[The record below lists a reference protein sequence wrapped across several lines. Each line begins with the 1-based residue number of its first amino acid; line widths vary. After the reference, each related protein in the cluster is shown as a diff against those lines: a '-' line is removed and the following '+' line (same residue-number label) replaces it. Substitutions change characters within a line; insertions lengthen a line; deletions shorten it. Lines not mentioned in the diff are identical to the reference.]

1 MSPKYIYMD
10 VEAVRF
16 LLNKIEQDLRHWHS
30 SVTPLRSLIRS
41 LHQVW
46 DAPAT
51 ADYVAQEYRVLR
63 AMENEIEA
71 LIDNHRRALREFD
84 QWLQVDARF
93 GRRGFY
99 LDPILIVEL
108 VIMISRLSSA
118 PLLTPLIGSC
128 INKLISIVRDP
139 VDVTTGMF
147 FDVVADLELFIPGF
161 PFTLVRVYSSQSP
174 RPGWTFPFFIRLEV
188 SNSERI
194 YLLWGHK
201 HEKGD
206 VAFLRREDGS
216 YESNIPSFRLQFD
229 PTAQAYKLY
238 TEDGHIYTFDSE
250 GWITRL
256 GKQGTTKEV
265 LYERVD
271 DHTIRL
277 SDKNH
282 IIWATLFLDDKGR
295 LQRIADSVGR
305 TIEYQF
311 DEADHLL
318 AVTNRA
324 GQTTRYEYDSQG
336 FLIRTIGPD
345 GQVLLENAYDNEGRV
360 LRQKDALGHE
370 TRFAYTFAS
379 EAPHPIEKT
388 TVTYTD
394 GTEVQYFI
402 RSGLVYKQ
410 TLNKDSVSYTYDEN
424 GRLTEVRDPN
434 GKVWKLSWQ
443 DERNFRALG
452 FTDPAGH
459 NYRIVY
465 NAQGEIWR
473 VEDPDGAQLEVE
485 YNEKGYPIKVKFPD
499 GAEQHFEYDDQGLLQ
514 SVVDPVGRRITFAH
528 DERGRVTHVQ
538 LPDGNTVTYAYDD
551 AKGEVHETDPLGRTT
566 IYTYDT
572 ADRLRALKR
581 NGREIHLDYTPYG
594 ELKEVQDSFG
604 HRIEAE
610 YDANGRP
617 IRLRLPNG
625 YTLYQTYDA
634 LGRPLAVQ
642 DAQGHTLLHRTYDER
657 GRLIALTDAK
667 GRSWRYTYDGAG
679 NLISLTDRKGRTFRF
694 EYDDAYRLTRIYDP
708 EGRVQA
714 QVEYDE
720 VGQPRRLIDAEGH
733 TLAFAFDAL
742 GRLIATAWD
751 DDEARAEL
759 DPAGQLVRL
768 IDEKG
773 RARTY
778 DYDLRGNL
786 IRETYPL
793 NQTYTYAYDPTGR
806 LQHRTLP
813 DGTQV
818 MFTYDDLDRI
828 ASLTHRRNGQSTAV
842 QYTYSPDDRSMVVHD
857 ASGEVHYTLNENE
870 GYLERSDVFG
880 QTVRYEFTPE
890 GRVRRLVYPDGKA
903 VEYEYDPNGNLTRIQ
918 DFAGHET
925 RVEYDEQDLP
935 VRVEHP
941 GGLVS
946 LYEYDTLDRVVRIRH
961 LDIQGNLL
969 VEQRLQRD
977 ATGRVVE
984 TQISGPIME
993 KLTRVPDERSRRTFT
1008 FNDLDQIVATDE
1020 GPFRYDER
1028 GNLIEYVDAGQAV
1041 RLQYNLQDRLAEARI
1056 ADDHFQY
1063 TYDPEGNRVAVTHN
1077 GRTRRYVLDTVWD
1090 LPRPLVEM
1098 DEEGQIQQYFIWGM
1112 GLHYALDADGNP
1124 LVYLFNHRGDTLA
1137 VVDKKGEVV
1146 AAYDYADYGQVVG
1159 RFGADVPFRFL
1170 GRWGIMAD
1178 HDGLYYIR
1186 ARYYAP
1192 RLGSFTQPDRL
1203 HIYAPLPRF
1212 LNRYTYALDDPWNL
1226 MDEDGLLPQ
1235 IIAGALIGGIVGG
1248 GVDVFR
1254 QVVLEGRPLNQL
1266 DLASVGAAF
1275 VGGAVS
1281 GAIASTG
1288 VGAIPLV
1295 GGAIS
1300 GAIGGG
1306 TQQVL
1311 DNVFHGK
1318 RWYNQ
1323 LGHSLQQ
1330 GAISGL
1336 VADMGALALRIGTA
1350 GWGAWRHGV
1359 NPWDAMKISW
1369 RRGFINPWRNSL
1381 KRIELEYK
1389 LGLRL
1394 GRAGVGSGSHG
1405 FNPWDAMKISWKRA
1419 IRHSP
1424 ELLVESPLAPVTRQW
1439 WRFVKQAAL
1448 VDLSLGLIEEKRK

>member
-1 MSPKYIYMD
+1 MSTKYIYMD

-108 VIMISRLSSA
+108 VIMISQLSSA
-118 PLLTPLIGSC
+118 PLLTPLIGSG
-128 INKLISIVRDP
+128 INKLISLVRDP

-161 PFTLVRVYSSQSP
+161 PFTLARVYSSQSP

-188 SNSERI
+188 SNAERI

-229 PTAQAYKLY
+229 PTTQAYKLY

-250 GWITRL
+250 GWITRV

-277 SDKNH
+277 SDTNH
-282 IIWATLFLDDKGR
+282 IIIWATLFLDDKGR

-370 TRFAYTFAS
+370 TRFAYTFAP

-388 TVTYTD
+388 TVTYPD

-459 NYRIVY
+459 TYRIVY

-551 AKGEVHETDPLGRTT
+551 AKGEVHEIDPLGRTT
-566 IYTYDT
+566 IYTYDA
-572 ADRLRALKR
+572 ADRLKALRR
-581 NGREIHLDYTPYG
+581 NGNEIRLDYTPYG
-594 ELKEVQDSFG
+594 ELKGLQDSFG
-604 HRIEAE
+604 RRIEAE

-617 IRLRLPNG
+617 VRLHFPNG
-625 YTLYQTYDA
+625 YILYQTYDA

-694 EYDDAYRLTRIYDP
+694 EYDDAYRPTRIYDP
-708 EGRVQA
+708 EGRVQV

-733 TLAFAFDAL
+733 TLSFTFDAQ

-778 DYDLRGNL
+778 DYDFRGNV

-806 LQHRTLP
+806 LKHRTLP

-818 MFTYDDLDRI
+818 IFTYDDLDRI
-828 ASLTHRRNGQSTAV
+828 ASLTHRRNGQSTTV

-903 VEYEYDPNGNLTRIQ
+903 VEYEYDPNGNLTRIR

-961 LDIQGNLL
+961 LDTQGNLL

-977 ATGRVVE
+977 ATGRVVD

-1008 FNDLDQIVATDE
+1008 FNDLGQIVATDE

-1028 GNLIEYVDAGQAV
+1028 GNLIEYVDAGQSV
-1041 RLQYNLQDRLAEARI
+1041 SLQYNLQDRLAEAHI

-1063 TYDPEGNRVAVTHN
+1063 TYDPEGNRVAVIHN

-1112 GLHYALDADGNP
+1112 GLHYALDAEGNP

-1159 RFGADVPFRFL
+1159 RFGADIPFRFL

-1212 LNRYTYALDDPWNL
+1212 LNRYTYALDDPWSL
-1226 MDEDGLLPQ
+1226 VDEDGNWVHVV
-1235 IIAGALIGGIVGG
+1235 IGSFVGGIIGG
-1248 GVDVFR
+1248 GVELAR
-1254 QVVLEGRPLNQL
+1254 QLRENGWDLSNLNKRRL
-1266 DLASVGAAF
+1266 LASTVN
-1275 VGGAVS
+1275 
-1281 GAIASTG
+1281 G
-1288 VGAIPLV
+1288 VI
-1295 GGAIS
+1295 GGAI
-1300 GAIGGG
+1300 
-1306 TQQVL
+1306 V
-1311 DNVFHGK
+1311 
-1318 RWYNQ
+1318 
-1323 LGHSLQQ
+1323 
-1330 GAISGL
+1330 
-1336 VADMGALALRIGTA
+1336 TA
-1350 GWGAWRHGV
+1350 
-1359 NPWDAMKISW
+1359 
-1369 RRGFINPWRNSL
+1369 
-1381 KRIELEYK
+1381 
-1389 LGLRL
+1389 
-1394 GRAGVGSGSHG
+1394 
-1405 FNPWDAMKISWKRA
+1405 
-1419 IRHSP
+1419 
-1424 ELLVESPLAPVTRQW
+1424 APVT
-1439 WRFVKQAAL
+1439 AIP
-1448 VDLSLGLIEEKRK
+1448 GLISAGAAVLTNEDPLLAFTSGALGAGVTLAGAGPFAGGFTSQMYSDLMSSWYYNQPFNLAQTLQRSLISGVFAWGASKIITKFVTNTNFDEQYFNRFLKSPFKAFLHNQPPTLAWRRVLSRFGRDLPKNYRWVGGEILEELLTKLNPKR